1 MQMEGSTR
9 QHPEG
14 LHGLGYLIDDVYLE
28 HDPGSRHPESP
39 ARLLACRSALADC
52 GVLERWDRIPA
63 RPAHLDELELIHHSS
78 LLERIEIAAKRGP
91 TYLDPDT
98 VVSTGSYRAAIFAAG
113 GTLECVD
120 AICAGRIRRAFAFVR
135 PPGHHAEPDHA
146 MGFCLFNNVALA
158 AAHARAR
165 RNLERVAV
173 VDFDLH
179 HGNGTQACFF
189 DDPSVLYISSHQ
201 YPFYPGTGDIT
212 EVGQKQ
218 GRGFTVN
225 FPLPKGT
232 GDELFLP
239 LYSRIVRPILEQY
252 QPRLVLVSAG
262 FDAHFLD
269 PLGGLRVTSA
279 GYSSAA
285 ASLIRA
291 ADEVCGGRICFV
303 LEGGYSLEALKECT
317 RLVVGQMESPLAQER
332 RLGSLPKFEEYSAE
346 VRRTLGEFW
355 KWEV

>member
-1 MQMEGSTR
+1 MKTDGSTQR
-9 QHPEG
+9 RSEAIC
-14 LHGLGYLIDDVYLE
+14 GLGYLIDDVYLE

-39 ARLLACRSALADC
+39 ARLAACRGALADC
-52 GVLERWDRIPA
+52 GIFDRWDRITT
-63 RPAHLDELELIHHSS
+63 RPAHLDELEMIHHSS
-78 LLERIEIAAKRGP
+78 LLERIETAAKKGP

-98 VVSTGSYRAAIFAAG
+98 VVSTGSYRAAILAAG

-135 PPGHHAEPDHA
+135 PPGHHAEADRS

-158 AAHARAR
+158 AAYARAR
-165 RNLERVAV
+165 HHLERVAV
-173 VDFDLH
+173 VDYDLH
-179 HGNGTQACFF
+179 HGNGTQACFY
-189 DDPSVLYISSHQ
+189 DDPTVLYISSHQ

-212 EVGQKQ
+212 EVGQEQ
-218 GRGFTVN
+218 GQGFTVN
-225 FPLPKGT
+225 LPLPKGT
-232 GDELFLP
+232 GDEVFIP
-239 LYSRIVRPILEQY
+239 LYSRIVRSILDQY
-252 QPRLVLVSAG
+252 RPQLVLVSAG

-279 GYSSAA
+279 GYASAA

-291 ADEVCGGRICFV
+291 ADEACGGKICFV

-317 RLVVGQMESPLAQER
+317 RLVTVQMESRPAQER
-332 RLGSLPKFEEYSAE
+332 RLGSLPKFDEYSAE

-355 KWEV
+355 HF